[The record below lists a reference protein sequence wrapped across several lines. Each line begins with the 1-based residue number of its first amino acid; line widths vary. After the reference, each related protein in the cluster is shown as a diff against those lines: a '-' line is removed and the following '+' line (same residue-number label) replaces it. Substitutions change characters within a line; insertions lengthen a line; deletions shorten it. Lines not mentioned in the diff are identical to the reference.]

1 MARAPTR
8 IVMLCDWLPPDF
20 GAVGQYAVQ
29 DARTIAE
36 RGAAVTLIG
45 FSSSSDSV
53 SDEKVGAGSLTI
65 RRLRI
70 AQYDR
75 SALLR
80 RSLWTLH
87 ANLALVFAAARVLR
101 GADELQFTGSPP
113 YLIHFILPVAKLFG
127 VRTRYRITDFHP
139 ECLIAALNRAPLS
152 IRLLQRLTNFWRRR
166 VDVIEVL
173 GEDQRRRLRSTRVRA
188 ERIQLRRDGSPVQF
202 DDAIVPAVVPAG
214 LAGRKIIMYS
224 GNWGVAHD
232 HATFVEGFAR
242 FCARYPEAAGLW
254 VNATG
259 KRADAVEQDLHARG
273 LPYVRTNPVA
283 LESLAPLLLAA
294 DVHLIALDDRFVGLV
309 LPSKVY
315 ACVASRRAVLF
326 VGSDASDVDLIC
338 RQALPAHQ
346 YQRVA
351 VNDPAAVEAALC
363 KLLRL
368 PLRTTAAPLQTVQQR
383 NN

>member
-202 DDAIVPAVVPAG
+202 DDAIVPAA
-214 LAGRKIIMYS
+214 S
-224 GNWGVAHD
+224 
-232 HATFVEGFAR
+232 
-242 FCARYPEAAGLW
+242 
-254 VNATG
+254 
-259 KRADAVEQDLHARG
+259 
-273 LPYVRTNPVA
+273 
-283 LESLAPLLLAA
+283 
-294 DVHLIALDDRFVGLV
+294 HLCSQV
-309 LPSKVY
+309 S
-315 ACVASRRAVLF
+315 
-326 VGSDASDVDLIC
+326 
-338 RQALPAHQ
+338 
-346 YQRVA
+346 
-351 VNDPAAVEAALC
+351 
-363 KLLRL
+363 
-368 PLRTTAAPLQTVQQR
+368 
-383 NN
+383 

>member
-1 MARAPTR
+1 MPATPRK

-29 DARTIAE
+29 FARTVAE
-36 RGAAVTLIG
+36 RRAAVTLIG
-45 FSSSSDSV
+45 FSSSSDSLGT
-53 SDEKVGAGSLTI
+53 ENCGAGSLTI
-65 RRLRI
+65 RRIRI

-80 RSLWTLH
+80 RSIWTLR
-87 ANLALVFAAARVLR
+87 ANLALVRAAIKVLR
-101 GADELQFTGSPP
+101 GADEVHFTGSPP

-139 ECLIAALNRAPLS
+139 ECLIAALNRTPLS
-152 IRLLQRLTNFWRRR
+152 IRLLQGLTNFWRRR

-173 GEDQRRRLRSTRVRA
+173 GEDQRRRLRSARVRA
-188 ERIQLRRDGSPVQF
+188 ERIELRRDGSPVKF
-202 DDAIVPAVVPAG
+202 DGKIAPAAVPPA
-214 LAGRKIIMYS
+214 LAGRKIILYS

-242 FCARYPEAAGLW
+242 FCARHPGAAGLW

-259 KRADAVEQDLHARG
+259 KRADIVEAELRARA
-273 LPYVRTNPVA
+273 LPYVRTQPVA
-283 LESLAPLLLAA
+283 LDALAPLLLAA

-315 ACVASRRAVLF
+315 ACVASGRSVLF

-346 YQRVA
+346 YHRVA
-351 VNDPAAVEAALC
+351 VNDPAGVEAALC
-363 KLLRL
+363 TLLRL
-368 PLRTTAAPLQTVQQR
+368 PLH
-383 NN
+383 